1 MPNNQEQASM
11 PAPESDAENAANLA
25 ASAKPKT
32 GIGKFIASIE
42 TDVAAPFAWIGK
54 EMNQIG
60 KLFNKEAPIVQQ
72 DIKDASGILQ
82 IIKTDAAA
90 GGQVLNYLIKK
101 AYPSFSEDK
110 LQSLLSVG
118 ITNLGLAGTL
128 IGTDLIA
135 TLDNVA
141 KHAVTLTGNAHNS
154 FWNSLCNLVVA
165 ELQPSLP
172 WQKVVTM
179 VEWVYNTFI
188 KPKG

>member
-1 MPNNQEQASM
+1 MPSNQEQSTAAATSDKSADANIAAAT
-11 PAPESDAENAANLA
+11 PAQNTSV
-25 ASAKPKT
+25 
-32 GIGKFIASIE
+32 GKLLSSIE
-42 TDVAAPFAWIGK
+42 KDVATPFVWIGK
-54 EMNQIG
+54 EVNQIG

-90 GGQVLNYLIKK
+90 GGQVLSYLIKK
-101 AYPSFSEDK
+101 AYPDFSEDK

-128 IGTDLIA
+128 IGTDLIT

-141 KHAVTLTGNAHNS
+141 KHAVTLTGNAHNN
-154 FWNSLCNLVVA
+154 FWNGLCNLVVA

-172 WQKVVTM
+172 WAKVVTL

-188 KPKG
+188 KPKA